1 MRLWHQALIP
11 HLPRQQLLGQHRE
24 CCALRGLGW
33 GKPHATVNYV
43 FDHPRGPFLKEDN
56 TMKHYPVW
64 YVNHLGEKHKIT
76 VMAHSAKEAIELFN
90 DSRKLLKV
98 RQVIAIGPGKI
109 S

>member
-1 MRLWHQALIP
+1 
-11 HLPRQQLLGQHRE
+11 
-24 CCALRGLGW
+24 
-33 GKPHATVNYV
+33 
-43 FDHPRGPFLKEDN
+43 
-56 TMKHYPVW
+56 MKHYPVW
-64 YVNHLGEKHKIT
+64 YVNRLGEKYKIT

>member
-1 MRLWHQALIP
+1 
-11 HLPRQQLLGQHRE
+11 
-24 CCALRGLGW
+24 
-33 GKPHATVNYV
+33 
-43 FDHPRGPFLKEDN
+43 
-56 TMKHYPVW
+56 MKHYTVW

-76 VMAHSAKEAIELFN
+76 VMAHSTKEAIELFN